1 MAASGKTKLQLV
13 NAVLARLRESTVAT
27 TSTTTYSSLILE
39 FVDTVK
45 DEVEAAHYWRDLR
58 NTYTI
63 TAVPGT
69 TLYTFTSAGQ
79 HARILDM
86 WNSTTQGEVTRG
98 TFHDFNKKFFGVS
111 TVQTGN
117 VTQFLP
123 AGLDSSYDLQ
133 VDLWPSPSPTNTIKA
148 NLYVP
153 GPALTSVADAT
164 VVIAPNQVII
174 EGALAMA
181 IEERGDDNG
190 TAADKQFA
198 RYQNML
204 ASYIAADIGS
214 DESEVAWHPQ

>member
-13 NAVLARLRESTVAT
+13 NAVLTRLRESTVAT
-27 TSTTTYSSLILE
+27 TSSTTYSSLILE

-63 TAVPGT
+63 TATPGT

-86 WNSTTQGEVTRG
+86 WNSTTKAQVSRG
-98 TFHDFNKKFFGVS
+98 AFTSFNQKFFGVDS
-111 TVQTGN
+111 VATGN
-117 VTQFLP
+117 VTEFLP

-133 VDLWPSPSPTNTIKA
+133 VDVWPSPSTTNTLKA
-148 NLYVP
+148 NLYIP
-153 GPALTSVADAT
+153 ARALTAVADAT
-164 VVIAPNQVII
+164 VVLAPNQVII

-204 ASYIAADIGS
+204 ASYVAADIGS
-214 DESEVAWHPQ
+214 DESEVAWYPQ